1 MPNTKSTAI
10 SPGRLVAFLE
20 EPRSYPGHPRRV
32 QLVQTHASWVVLTQR
47 RTYKVKKSV
56 NFGFLDFS
64 TLEKRRFFC
73 AREVALNRRLCPGVH
88 LGVLP
93 ISIKGGR
100 LVFGPGEEV
109 VEYAVEMHRLPER
122 YFMLRLLAR
131 GEVSKTDVD
140 AIVATLKP
148 FYEAE
153 DPGPEV
159 TAWGR
164 VGKLKVSTD
173 ENFRQTEDFIGT
185 TITFP
190 AFEAIRLF
198 TNRFYRRHA
207 SLFAARVRE
216 KRIRDCHG
224 DLHLEHIHLNRGRLT
239 IYDCIEFND
248 RFRYIDVANDA
259 AFLAMDFDFRG
270 RPDFARH
277 FATRMADA
285 LHDPAMLRLLDFYK
299 CYRAFVRG
307 KVESFHAA
315 ADGVPA
321 AERHE
326 TRARAERYFQLA
338 LRYAVCGSE
347 PMVLIVM
354 GRVGSGKSTLAR
366 SLGRELG
373 WPVFSSD
380 RVRKELGG
388 VSLYTRGSPAERRRL
403 YARAMTAKT
412 YAALARYALGELHE
426 GRGVVID
433 ATFARGRQREQ
444 FRKIIQRAGA
454 AFCFVETRAAGSTLK
469 RRLAARARSNAEVSD
484 ARLEDFPA
492 LDRVFESPVELKPG
506 QYFAVR
512 TARTS
517 EAVVSAV
524 LKTLAGRRIN
534 HPTP

>member
-1 MPNTKSTAI
+1 MNAATI
-10 SPGRLVAFLE
+10 SPARLVAFLE
-20 EPRSYPGHPRRV
+20 NRRSYPGNPGRV
-32 QLVQTHASWVVLTQR
+32 RLLQTHASWVVLTGR
-47 RTYKVKKSV
+47 RTYKVKKAV

-64 TLEKRRFFC
+64 TLEKRRYYC
-73 AREVALNRRLCPGVH
+73 EREVVLNRRLCPGVH
-88 LGVLP
+88 IGVLP
-93 ISIKGGR
+93 ISITRGR
-100 LVFGPGEEV
+100 LAFGPGEEV

-122 YFMLRLLAR
+122 YFMLRRLAR
-131 GEVSKTDVD
+131 GEVSKRDLD
-140 AIVATLKP
+140 AIVATLSP
-148 FYEAE
+148 FYKAGE
-153 DPGPEV
+153 PGPEV
-159 TAWGR
+159 TGWGR
-164 VGKLKVSTD
+164 VGKLKVSTE
-173 ENFRQTEDFIGT
+173 ENFRQTGDFIGT

-190 AFEAIRLF
+190 AFEAIRLY

-207 SLFAARVRE
+207 TLFAARVRE

-224 DLHLEHIHLNRGRLT
+224 DLHLEHIHLSPDRLT

-248 RFRYIDVANDA
+248 RFRYIDVANDT
-259 AFLAMDFDFRG
+259 AFLSMDFDFRG
-270 RPDFARH
+270 RPDFGRY
-277 FATRMADA
+277 FATRMAAA
-285 LHDPAMLRLLDFYK
+285 LDDPGILRLLDFYK

-307 KVESFHAA
+307 KVESFHAS
-315 ADGVPA
+315 ADGVPDG
-321 AERHE
+321 ERVE
-326 TRARAERYFQLA
+326 TRARAEKYFQLA

-366 SLGRELG
+366 SLARELG

-380 RVRKELGG
+380 RVRKDLAG
-388 VSLYTRGSPAERRRL
+388 VPLYTRGGPEERRRL

-412 YAALARYALGELHE
+412 YDALAHLALGEVQE

-433 ATFARGRQREQ
+433 ATFACGRQRNR
-444 FRKIIQRAGA
+444 FRKVLQRAGA
-454 AFCFVETRAAGSTLK
+454 AFCFVETCAAGSTLK
-469 RRLAARARSNAEVSD
+469 RRLAARERSNAEVSD

-492 LDRVFESPVELKPG
+492 LDRVFESPAELKPG

-534 HPTP
+534 HPSP